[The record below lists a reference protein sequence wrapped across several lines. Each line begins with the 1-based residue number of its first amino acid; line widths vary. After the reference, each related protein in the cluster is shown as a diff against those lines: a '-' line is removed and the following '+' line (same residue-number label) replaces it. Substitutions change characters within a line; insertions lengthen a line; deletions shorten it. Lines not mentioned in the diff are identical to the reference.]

1 VSRTRTPAL
10 PTLAA
15 LLSLLAAPAL
25 AQDTA
30 KPPAPQPGTADTFL
44 LTVVLRHDAS
54 KTADEIDDHL
64 RQTGFY
70 VSFPPPGVEVVS
82 WYEVM
87 GMGQVVTLRLPPDR
101 LREVD
106 EVLQQSAWGAF
117 RTEFYPSYDYRALAE
132 RERRA
137 AR

>member
-1 VSRTRTPAL
+1 M
-10 PTLAA
+10 
-15 LLSLLAAPAL
+15 
-25 AQDTA
+25 
-30 KPPAPQPGTADTFL
+30 
-44 LTVVLRHDAS
+44 TVVLRHDAS

-87 GMGQVVTLRLPPDR
+87 GLGQVVTLRLPPDR

-117 RTEFYPSYDYRALAE
+117 RTEVYPTYDYRPLAE

>member
-10 PTLAA
+10 PTLAT
-15 LLSLLAAPAL
+15 LLSLLAAQAL
-25 AQDTA
+25 AQDAA
-30 KPPAPQPGTADTFL
+30 KPPAAQPAADTFMV
-44 LTVVLRHDAS
+44 TVILRPDAS
-54 KTADEIDDHL
+54 KTADEIADHL

-87 GMGQVVTLRLPPDR
+87 GLGQVVTLRLPPDR

-117 RTEFYPSYDYRALAE
+117 RTEFYPAYDYRALAE